1 MACQVNNLFIRCL
14 MNYLLIANLMNSQQS
29 PSAWK
34 NSNKQPQTGQPGP
47 SDYRTAE
54 GGCSLDWKSVLD
66 SLLEHGQEPWGGH
79 LPRTYSLLN
88 CPKIYIHSDL
98 WSLPSPTLPHPCSLI
113 YIFPKLPSFEVNTTP
128 CHTKPSCI
136 AFAYIMR
143 GPSYS
148 VMVLIPAAH
157 LEGSHSLPWTQGFL
171 RAEAASFLFVH
182 DLPVL

>member
-1 MACQVNNLFIRCL
+1 MACQVNNLFIGCL

-29 PSAWK
+29 PSAWE

-88 CPKIYIHSDL
+88 CPKTYIHPDL

-113 YIFPKLPSFEVNTTP
+113 YIFPELPSFEVNTTP

-143 GPSYS
+143 GP
-148 VMVLIPAAH
+148 VLFCYGVNPSCTSRRKQQSS
-157 LEGSHSLPWTQGFL
+157 LDSGLPEGRSCIILVCP
-171 RAEAASFLFVH
+171 
-182 DLPVL
+182 